1 MDAAADIEVIT
12 KNSNILEVDDHHMLV
27 IEMAILAII
36 LNQSWWFMKTMCV
49 CVFQSNHRN
58 LDLEGTLETNI
69 VNVSKL

>member
-36 LNQSWWFMKTMCV
+36 LNQS
-49 CVFQSNHRN
+49 
-58 LDLEGTLETNI
+58 
-69 VNVSKL
+69 